1 MLSHPYSFRLFL
13 PAVALLA
20 LSLPACAGD
29 APSEQTPKAAQSA
42 QSTDATTSVD
52 ANNDGVISAAEL
64 VAFREKQRHEQLL
77 KQAERQLARM
87 DTDKDGKVSVAEF
100 EAGSVSR
107 IAPASPEVAARREQ
121 RSALISEKIEARR
134 AQMQAEGS
142 KEAAQKA
149 AAPTK

>member
-1 MLSHPYSFRLFL
+1 MLSHPYSFRLCL

-29 APSEQTPKAAQSA
+29 APSEQASKAT
-42 QSTDATTSVD
+42 QSTSSPAQVD

-64 VAFREKQRHEQLL
+64 VAFREKQRHEQML

-100 EAGSVSR
+100 EAGSTSR
-107 IAPASPEVAARREQ
+107 ISPATPEVAAQREQ
-121 RSALISEKIEARR
+121 RSALIAEKIEARR
-134 AQMQAEGS
+134 AQMQSGAS
-142 KEAAQKA
+142 KESAKKA
-149 AAPTK
+149 VDPAK